1 MHIAVACGGTGGHA
15 FPGVATAR
23 VLQQRGHDVTLWLAG
38 RDAEHQVVAGWQ
50 GPVEYLHAQGF
61 GAGVSLAGIGA
72 ACGQVRA
79 LLDAQRRLRRRRPAV
94 MLAMGSYASVPPAL
108 AARLLGIPFVLH
120 EANAIPGRAVAA
132 LARFA
137 AAIGIVFES
146 AAEYLPRGR
155 TRVTGLPLR
164 TLGGARFPEGT
175 LDRDAFTV
183 LAMGGSQGAHRLNE
197 VIPEAM
203 ALMARGPAPVQIVH
217 LSGKADE
224 EMVRARYQSAGIRHA
239 VFGFLG
245 EMEMAYG
252 AAHVAVCRS
261 GAGAC
266 MELAR
271 AGLPA
276 VLVPLPSARRDHQ
289 RLNARALADR
299 GAAILLDQGEL
310 RAERLAEILQRLQGD
325 GTARA
330 TMRAAMQAFA
340 VTDGA
345 ERLANLVV
353 AAAAGRHGLTS
364 PGVMT

>member
-23 VLQQRGHDVTLWLAG
+23 VLQQRGHDVTLWLSG
-38 RDAEHQVVAGWQ
+38 RDAESQVVAGWQ

-61 GAGVSLAGIGA
+61 ASGLSLAGVGV

-79 LLDAQRRLRRRRPAV
+79 LVDAHRRLRRRRPAV

-120 EANAIPGRAVAA
+120 EANAIPGRAVAT

-137 AAIGIVFES
+137 SAIGIVFES
-146 AAEYLPRGR
+146 AAAYLPRGR
-155 TRVTGLPLR
+155 TRLTGLPLR
-164 TLGGARFPEGT
+164 PLGSARFPNDT
-175 LDRDAFTV
+175 LDGRVFTV

-197 VIPEAM
+197 VVPEAI
-203 ALMARGPAPVQIVH
+203 AQLSRLSGPVQVVH
-217 LSGKADE
+217 LSGRADE
-224 EMVRARYQSAGIRHA
+224 AMVRTRYQSAGIRHA
-239 VFGFLG
+239 VFGFLA
-245 EMEMAYG
+245 EMEMAY
-252 AAHVAVCRS
+252 AAAQVAVCRS

-276 VLVPLPSARRDHQ
+276 VLIPLPSARRDHQ
-289 RLNARALADR
+289 RLNARALAQR
-299 GAAILLDQGEL
+299 GAAVLLDQREL
-310 RAERLAEILQRLQGD
+310 SAERLAEDLERLRSD
-325 GTARA
+325 GSVRES
-330 TMRAAMQAFA
+330 MRAAMRALA

-345 ERLANLVV
+345 ERLADLVV
-353 AAAAGRHGLTS
+353 ASAAPGR
-364 PGVMT
+364 